1 MFMRYEDG
9 LGFQK
14 KLRHS
19 ASWRCGFSHQM
30 KCQLNNNVFF
40 FKEFAFPVVP
50 PRKIPPI
57 PCCCSTE
64 VASWVPSTSPEMG
77 KPRASTGTLIL
88 CLCQI
93 WWSWWD
99 PVENLQPPDIRGVL
113 TTWEVWW
120 AQFWVSFFFSGEI
133 EGFSVVS
140 GESRGFFD
148 EQHASK
154 WFVSLLPLAWI
165 VEITNRSRVKRSLK
179 IPQHLPLTFR
189 HFELLRLDCSPF
201 RSEFVSANF
210 FAWGKDT
217 RHRKLQVVVRDS
229 RLVATLGTF
238 EI

>member
-1 MFMRYEDG
+1 MVP
-9 LGFQK
+9 QK
-14 KLRHS
+14 NS
-19 ASWRCGFSHQM
+19 T
-30 KCQLNNNVFF
+30 QL
-40 FKEFAFPVVP
+40 
-50 PRKIPPI
+50 
-57 PCCCSTE
+57 CCSTE
-64 VASWVPSTSPEMG
+64 VASWVPSTSPEME

-93 WWSWWD
+93 WWRLMGSG
-99 PVENLQPPDIRGVL
+99 RKL
-113 TTWEVWW
+113 TTTRYPGSVDDLGSLMNPN
-120 AQFWVSFFFSGEI
+120 FGWVFFFSGEI

-165 VEITNRSRVKRSLK
+165 VEIRNRSRVKRSLK

-189 HFELLRLDCSPF
+189 HFEPLRLDCSPF